1 MEVQSMQ
8 IERIKAEYNDEVFK
22 VKPIERLINKE
33 TKEGLWIDPLAGN
46 SKIGVTNDINP
57 KFNTNYHK
65 DVLEFLKDYEDN
77 SVDGVLFNPPSNP
90 ADIKKTYDSI
100 GKKLNK
106 HDASASFYSDIK
118 KEISRVLKPNGKV
131 ITVSENSGGCGAK
144 NGFEIQ
150 QILMVM
156 YGDQRND
163 TFCVVDRKV
172 D

>member
-90 ADIKKTYDSI
+90 ADIKK
-100 GKKLNK
+100 
-106 HDASASFYSDIK
+106 
-118 KEISRVLKPNGKV
+118 EISRVLKPNGKV